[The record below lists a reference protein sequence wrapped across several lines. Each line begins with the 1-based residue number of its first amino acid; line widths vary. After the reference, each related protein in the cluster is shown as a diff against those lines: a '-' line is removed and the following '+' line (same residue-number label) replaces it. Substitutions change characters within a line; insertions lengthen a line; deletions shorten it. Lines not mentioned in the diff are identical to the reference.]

1 MGVALG
7 LRAAQPGDSVPDSV
21 QAKNVGPGGFFRDSL
36 IPDNRRLRVASL
48 EDGAGFELAS
58 DGRERQFEL
67 ALAGDRPAASGASF
81 DERFAGA
88 VDWSTRPQAAEF
100 EAGYMTLPPLLT
112 SPNPGAHA
120 SARRPVARTALS
132 PTPAAPDAPPAS
144 ASKKQIRVADLSE
157 DAGSPLEADGHTA
170 IYDIVAHKVY
180 MPNGQRLEAHSG
192 FGNYLD
198 DPRYVSEKDRGPTPP
213 NIYDLSLRDELFHGV
228 RAIRLNPVG
237 GGNMFGRDGML
248 AHTYMLGPNGQSNG
262 CVSFSDYPAFLNAVL
277 SGEVTRLVVV
287 EHLATSPGPKTAW
300 RWVPETIRAF
310 FGRS

>member
-1 MGVALG
+1 LLFAGIAAL
-7 LRAAQPGDSVPDSV
+7 AM
-21 QAKNVGPGGFFRDSL
+21 
-36 IPDNRRLRVASL
+36 RVAGL
-48 EDGAGFELAS
+48 ESGAGFELAS

-67 ALAGDRPAASGASF
+67 ASAGDHRAASGASF

-88 VDWSTRPQAAEF
+88 IDWPTRPQTAEDK
-100 EAGYMTLPPLLT
+100 AGYQALPPLLT
-112 SPNPGAHA
+112 SPNPRGHA
-120 SARRPVARTALS
+120 PARRPVARTAVS
-132 PTPAAPDAPPAS
+132 PTPAPDAPPAA

-157 DAGSPLEADGHTA
+157 DAGSPLEADGQTA
-170 IYDIVAHKVY
+170 IYDIVAHMVY

-192 FGNYLD
+192 FGKYRD
-198 DPRYVSEKDRGPTPP
+198 DPRYVSAKDRGPTPP
-213 NIYDLSLRDELFHGV
+213 NVYDLSLRDELFHGV

-262 CVSFSDYPAFLNAVL
+262 CVSFSDYRAFLNSVR

-287 EHLATSPGPKTAW
+287 EHLATAPDPKTAW
-300 RWVPETIRAF
+300 RWVPETVRAY